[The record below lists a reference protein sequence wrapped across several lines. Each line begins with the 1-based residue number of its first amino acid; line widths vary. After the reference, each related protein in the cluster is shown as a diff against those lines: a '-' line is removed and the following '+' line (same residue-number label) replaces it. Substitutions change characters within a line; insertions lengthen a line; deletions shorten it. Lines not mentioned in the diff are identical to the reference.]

1 MAFLPQCWS
10 VLSPMRSRL
19 GRLAAV
25 MLIAGV
31 ALVGMQ
37 SAKGGPLSSEGSV
50 EVAFSPADDA
60 EALVLRVIDAAR
72 RTLYVQAYVFTSRPV
87 ATALIRAHQRGV
99 SVEVLADAGMNAR
112 AKGNVITAL
121 LDAGIP
127 VAYETHYAA
136 AHNKVL
142 IADPDGPG
150 CAVMTGSYNFTW
162 SAKNRNAENVLVLR
176 DHCALAQRY
185 LANWRRHR
193 ADATRVTR
201 LPFKAAR

>member
-112 AKGNVITAL
+112 AKGKCDHGATRC
-121 LDAGIP
+121 GHP
-127 VAYETHYAA
+127 R
-136 AHNKVL
+136 
-142 IADPDGPG
+142 G
-150 CAVMTGSYNFTW
+150 
-162 SAKNRNAENVLVLR
+162 LR
-176 DHCALAQRY
+176 DALRGSAQQGVDCRSGWSRMCGDDGFVQ
-185 LANWRRHR
+185 LHL
-193 ADATRVTR
+193 VGE
-201 LPFKAAR
+201 KS